1 MPSLN
6 RLFNK
11 SGYQRVGA
19 DDRRPNGSARGR
31 TPDDENRLIDQ
42 LDEEVSHSVLLFSIA
57 PTPVADH
64 IRAVGRLK
72 SAFSGRR
79 FITTKGILACIC
91 LSLVDVGNVQCYRF
105 SCIRR

>member
-19 DDRRPNGSARGR
+19 DDRRGGPNGAVRGR

-42 LDEEVSHSVLLFSIA
+42 LDEEVSIK
-57 PTPVADH
+57 P
-64 IRAVGRLK
+64 
-72 SAFSGRR
+72 
-79 FITTKGILACIC
+79 
-91 LSLVDVGNVQCYRF
+91 
-105 SCIRR
+105 